1 MYYTFNACRS
11 CSSKIHRNS
20 LVIRQMFFP
29 LFVCH
34 FFHFLLLLNLSI
46 QFSRILELNLDAR
59 WRLHWVWG
67 FQFVAFINWR
77 GDATLKATLSNS
89 WEYYDAQNIC
99 WKVDSNAHI
108 CTCDRMQTH
117 TNRTPSVFINR
128 WTDSWCKWWNNE
140 KKSFFLRLGRRP
152 TISGID
158 LKPLYAVGLIRN
170 PTIWAC
176 ELQS

>member
-1 MYYTFNACRS
+1 MFF
-11 CSSKIHRNS
+11 KKVHRNS
-20 LVIRQMFFP
+20 LVIRQMFFFFFSF
-29 LFVCH
+29 FVCH

-89 WEYYDAQNIC
+89 REYLRLSKHLVAG
-99 WKVDSNAHI
+99 KS
-108 CTCDRMQTH
+108 TQTH
-117 TNRTPSVFINR
+117 TFAHAFTNRTPSVFINR

-152 TISGID
+152 TVSGID